1 MALLG
6 EMGYPSALTAQ
17 TRGFQDVLF
26 RGESIQLER
35 PLGSYV
41 MENVLFKLSFPAEF
55 HAQTAVEAAMKLQ
68 SDVSHRLDDIE
79 EIRIE
84 TQEAA
89 VRIIDKSGPL
99 ANPADRDHCLQYMIA
114 VPLIFGRLTADDYE
128 NEVAEDPR
136 IDDLREK
143 MVVAEN
149 SQFSTDYLDPEK
161 RAIGNAITI
170 SFHDGTK
177 TDRVAIDYPIG
188 HRRRRT
194 EGIPVLLDK
203 FERNLRSHF
212 APDQVERILTAC
224 EDQSR
229 LERMRIDDFMNLWV
243 KTHDG

>member
-1 MALLG
+1 
-6 EMGYPSALTAQ
+6 
-17 TRGFQDVLF
+17 
-26 RGESIQLER
+26 
-35 PLGSYV
+35 
-41 MENVLFKLSFPAEF
+41 
-55 HAQTAVEAAMKLQ
+55 
-68 SDVSHRLDDIE
+68 
-79 EIRIE
+79 
-84 TQEAA
+84 
-89 VRIIDKSGPL
+89 
-99 ANPADRDHCLQYMIA
+99 MIA

-194 EGIPVLLDK
+194 EGIPVLLEK